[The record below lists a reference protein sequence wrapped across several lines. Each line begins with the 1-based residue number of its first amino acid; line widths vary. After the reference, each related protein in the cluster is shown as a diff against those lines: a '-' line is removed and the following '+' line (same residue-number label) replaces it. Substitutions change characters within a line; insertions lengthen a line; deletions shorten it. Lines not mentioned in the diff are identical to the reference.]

1 MTTLRRRADSDVP
14 PHQGD
19 QLFRPI
25 GAAHRVGPGGQLARG
40 RDGTWW
46 YRELAVV
53 TGTEDTLATLLRPD
67 IDHVLRRRGGL
78 MVQVD
83 GAAGDGDDAGADR
96 TLELLGMLGT
106 QEIRDLEDALTE
118 AGRRWRDQRSTYTVE
133 SIGEWIEAPP
143 GLARIA
149 ETLRTDQAGA
159 S

>member
-14 PHQGD
+14 PHPGD

-25 GAAHRVGPGGQLARG
+25 GATHPVGPGGQLACG

-53 TGTEDTLATLLRPD
+53 TGTEDTLPPLLRAD
-67 IDHVLRRRGGL
+67 LDHVLRRRGEL

-83 GAAGDGDDAGADR
+83 GAAGDGDDAGAER
-96 TLELLGMLGT
+96 NLELLGMLGT
-106 QEIRDLEDALTE
+106 QEILDLEEALTE
-118 AGRRWRDQRSTYTVE
+118 AGRHWRDQRSTCTVE

-143 GLARIA
+143 GLTRIA
-149 ETLRTDQAGA
+149 ETLRTGA
-159 S
+159 P